1 METSLGGV
9 TASVVEYALDGLSL
23 RHAAIAAN
31 IANANSV
38 GFRPLQ
44 VSFEDALASLVDAG
58 NPSRAAVANLP
69 KAILSPVAAG
79 AVGEHTVEAQTVLLN
94 QNVVQHQALITG
106 LNKYLSA
113 VSTAINEGRK

>member
-44 VSFEDALASLVDAG
+44 VSFEDALAKVVDAG
-58 NPSRAAVANLP
+58 NPSQAAIANLP
-69 KAILSPVAAG
+69 KATLSPVAAG
-79 AVGEHTVEAQTVLLN
+79 SVGEQTVEAQTVLLN
-94 QNVVQHQALITG
+94 QNVMRHQALIAG
-106 LNKYLSA
+106 LNKYLST
-113 VSTAINEGRK
+113 VSTAISEGKK